1 MSLADLKTFSHAS
14 TAMTRALLLIVI
26 GFVTVAPSTVYADET
41 LTIGSRAPNIDIEH
55 WLQDGNGFFKP
66 VKTFE
71 QDKVYVIEFW
81 ATWCGPCIMSMP
93 HLAELQNRFRGRGV
107 QIISVTDESVDEVN
121 ALLNQQH
128 PQANLSFGDISSA
141 YSLTCDPDRSTHA
154 AYMNAAKQSGIPT
167 SFVVGKTGKIEWI
180 GHPAELE
187 APLEA
192 IVTDQWDRKKFH
204 KTFQAKAR
212 YTAAMQKLTMLA
224 GAGKFD
230 RAIALVDTEL
240 AVAKQNDMLE
250 LVNQWVDIRFSL
262 MLSAGRIDDATI
274 AYYRSFIDDIK
285 DNPIALGRFGYSLFS
300 AHQEGGKLGPLA
312 AEVIQAIDDAKVSSP
327 AESLPFLH
335 NTRAQ
340 LYLVDNKIAQA
351 IDAQQDAIDSADE
364 RQKRRMIPFLDQL
377 KAKLASET
385 AIQTVEN

>member
-204 KTFQAKAR
+204 KTFQAIAR

-300 AHQEGGKLGPLA
+300 AHQEGGELGPLA